1 MSKDLT
7 VQKKIGI
14 RNMKTKKKALALMA
28 LSLCLPLMGLSSCG
42 GGEASSSSAIA
53 SHDHVYE
60 TVSETKA
67 TCTEKGKK
75 TERCTV
81 CGKEAT
87 EETPALGH
95 SLGEWVQKTPAS
107 CTKAEVLERKC
118 TREGCDK
125 SETKEGEAALGHLWG
140 EWVTEGE
147 KMSRKCTR
155 EGCEEKQEQ
164 LAPMVKVFAP
174 EAGSSPY
181 TENVENYLTAEDPN
195 VADYPCK
202 DEGNQGYK
210 VRWMSSYEGVTSYRV
225 ECSKSE
231 DFANPEITE
240 AKASATEAYVFN
252 LEKAATYYIR
262 VVAATSDGEH
272 ISNVTTFET
281 SDLGPR
287 VMKIDGIHNVRD
299 VGGYMTPDGRTLQG
313 KIIRGGA
320 LSPSTYEAYKNI
332 NLSEEGKK
340 YMSETLKIKTDFDL
354 RAASENRS
362 PDEPESAGLTVS
374 PIPNANLEYH
384 TANGYES
391 IFTEKARLC
400 DIFSSLADETKYPI
414 YLHCTGGADRTG
426 TYSFLINALLGVSE
440 KELIHDY
447 EYTSFSLYEER
458 NSKTDEPY
466 HFKLMLEKLKAN
478 YEGDTLQEKVENFL
492 LSQGVTETQI
502 YNLKAIMHGQPTKEE
517 EPAPETNYTPA
528 FDFASGSITLDAS
541 TTKAE
546 GVVAGYDG
554 EIYHAKL
561 KETSKSGSGIYLF
574 IGSYGFFLR
583 GQGVRFA
590 KIANGAYA
598 EYGCSD
604 SPYTDNRYVANP
616 GQVSDTDLINGIVLG
631 LSAKADG
638 DKVTLSLYVNGELSV
653 SYAYAKASDEI
664 ASSEAKFAVAINTA
678 NTSTC
683 VISSPNE

>member
-1 MSKDLT
+1 
-7 VQKKIGI
+7 
-14 RNMKTKKKALALMA
+14 MKTKNKALALMA

-42 GGEASSSSAIA
+42 GGETASSSTIS

-81 CGKEAT
+81 CGKEIT
-87 EETPALGH
+87 EEAPALGH
-95 SLGEWVQKTPAS
+95 SLGEWAQKTPAS

-140 EWVTEGE
+140 EWVREGE
-147 KMSRKCTR
+147 TMSRKCTR

-174 EAGSSPY
+174 EAGSNPY
-181 TENVENYLTAEDPN
+181 TENVENYLTAADPN
-195 VADYPCK
+195 VADYACK

-231 DFANPEITE
+231 DFANPEITK

-262 VVAATSDGEH
+262 VVAITSDGEH
-272 ISNVTTFET
+272 ASNATTFET

-299 VGGYMTPDGRTLQG
+299 VGGYLTPDGRTLQG

-320 LSPSTYEAYKNI
+320 LSPSTFEAYKNI
-332 NLSEEGKK
+332 NLTEEGKK

-354 RAASENRS
+354 RTASENRS
-362 PDEPESAGLTVS
+362 PDEPESAGLTLS
-374 PIPNANLEYH
+374 PIPGANLEYH

-466 HFKLMLEKLKAN
+466 HFKLMLEKLKKN

-517 EPAPETNYTPA
+517 EKPNPITYNPA
-528 FDFASGSITLDAS
+528 FDFTSGSITLNSSNPTATS
-541 TTKAE
+541 TY
-546 GVVAGYDG
+546 GGYDG
-554 EIYHAKL
+554 TIYSAKIQ
-561 KETSKSGSGIYLF
+561 EDTSSSGGLHLF
-574 IGSYGFFLR
+574 IGSYGFYLR
-583 GQGVRFA
+583 GGAVRYSH
-590 KIANGAYA
+590 IASSGFA
-598 EYGCSD
+598 EY
-604 SPYTDNRYVANP
+604 Y
-616 GQVSDTDLINGIVLG
+616 INGTRETDGGLVSNSDLSSGTILG
-631 LSAKADG
+631 LSATVKDESTM
-638 DKVTLSLYVNGELSV
+638 TLAIYQNGQLVV
-653 SYAYAKASDEI
+653 SYDYPRVSNEI
-664 ASSEAKFAVAINTA
+664 ASENAKFVVSINTA
-678 NTSTC
+678 SVSTC